1 MSCNRYEAYE
11 LGRIEHRAF
20 LEHLVS
26 CSECRERVEQDAR
39 LMALAKSVKQPVH
52 APLLWA
58 RIEKSLV
65 TEKRTGEKR
74 SRLFGFRQ
82 RTVVLLRAAAV
93 VMIMV
98 GAGILLWPKRPASSG
113 LLAESA
119 LKRVEQQEKA
129 YIGAIAALEERVR
142 PKLEEMDIELALLYR
157 DRLETIDAQIEDCRE
172 ALSKNPANGHIRR
185 YMLAAL
191 QDKKETLWELLR
203 S

>member
-11 LGRIEHRAF
+11 LGQIEHRVF
-20 LEHLVS
+20 MEHLVS
-26 CSECRERVEQDAR
+26 CSVCRERVEQDAR
-39 LMALAKSVKQPVH
+39 LMALAKSLKR
-52 APLLWA
+52 PLSSPMLWA

-65 TEKRTGEKR
+65 AEKRTGER
-74 SRLFGFRQ
+74 SRLFGFQR
-82 RTVVLLRAAAV
+82 RTVVLLRAAAMV
-93 VMIMV
+93 IVMV
-98 GAGILLWPKRPASSG
+98 SAGILLWPKSPPSSG

-119 LKRVEQQEKA
+119 LKRVERQEMA
-129 YIGAIAALEERVR
+129 YIKAIEALEERVH

-172 ALSKNPANGHIRR
+172 ALSKNPANSHIRR